1 MKYVALL
8 LLLFDNAN
16 VIHHFSERRVF
27 AGENTKGAHCKVYK
41 FKTSVISSLTK
52 FIYFSF
58 LRTAL
63 SLRLD

>member
-27 AGENTKGAHCKVYK
+27 AGENTKGAHCRVYK
-41 FKTSVISSLTK
+41 FKTSVISSL
-52 FIYFSF
+52 IYSLYKSVVDFSSN
-58 LRTAL
+58 L
-63 SLRLD
+63 